1 MRCSLCNNPT
11 KEFYREEH
19 RIFVRCDLCSGI
31 MLLPEFYVDP
41 TAEKNRY
48 EEHNNDVNDPRY
60 QKFVSPITTAVS
72 ASFPNTATGLDYGCG
87 TGPVAAVQ
95 LQEQG
100 YKVNLFDPFFENHP
114 QNLQQQYDFIICC
127 EVMEHFFDP
136 HKEFRL
142 LARLLNPGG
151 KLYCKTSLF
160 NDDQDFGS
168 WYYKNDPTHVFL
180 YSFESLLWI
189 KDNFK
194 LRKLQIEPKLIT
206 FEK

>member
-1 MRCSLCNNPT
+1 
-11 KEFYREEH
+11 
-19 RIFVRCDLCSGI
+19 
-31 MLLPEFYVDP
+31 MLLPEFYIDP

-48 EEHNNDVNDPRY
+48 EEHNNDVNDLRY
-60 QKFVSPITTAVS
+60 QKFVSPITTAVF
-72 ASFPNTATGLDYGCG
+72 ASFPNTALGLDYGCG

-127 EVMEHFFDP
+127 EVMEHFFNP
-136 HKEFRL
+136 HKEFKL
-142 LARLLNPGG
+142 LARLLTPGG

-160 NDDQDFGS
+160 TNDQDFGP

-180 YSFESLLWI
+180 YSPESLEWI
-189 KDNFK
+189 KDNFRFK
-194 LRKLQIEPKLIT
+194 NLQIEPKLLT

>member
-72 ASFPNTATGLDYGCG
+72 ADFPNTATGLDYGCG

-114 QNLQQQYDFIICC
+114 
-127 EVMEHFFDP
+127 
-136 HKEFRL
+136 
-142 LARLLNPGG
+142 
-151 KLYCKTSLF
+151 KTCNSSMISLF
-160 NDDQDFGS
+160 
-168 WYYKNDPTHVFL
+168 VV
-180 YSFESLLWI
+180 
-189 KDNFK
+189 
-194 LRKLQIEPKLIT
+194 R
-206 FEK
+206 

>member
-136 HKEFRL
+136 TR
-142 LARLLNPGG
+142 NSG
-151 KLYCKTSLF
+151 Y
-160 NDDQDFGS
+160 
-168 WYYKNDPTHVFL
+168 
-180 YSFESLLWI
+180 
-189 KDNFK
+189 
-194 LRKLQIEPKLIT
+194 
-206 FEK
+206 